1 MRGNTFFAA
10 VHHGGNTLKRIT
22 SALLFIC
29 LGCVLHA
36 QTTHNADFLK
46 KSVVFLYSLKPNSA
60 ASCTDLPKRNDSQ
73 PALTQEQISNC
84 VATEGTAT
92 GFLVMVPKK
101 GFPLAGYLL
110 LITARH
116 VVDPEWAYCTVS
128 DPEVMFIRLN
138 KKEYDPNKDESG
150 VNYYPV
156 HLRDANEH
164 PLYAIRDDDD
174 EIDAA
179 VVDLASLNLD
189 QTKNDF
195 VPMSLSTFA
204 TADELNK
211 LRIGDGIDSAGL
223 LPGKSGEKRN
233 YPFFKFGELANI
245 SDGPVK
251 VGCGWVPMRVE
262 HVWFVS
268 VNIAPGNSG
277 SPILYDSSAL
287 CAASAL
293 LQCSRPNR
301 GMLVGIQSSRFAD
314 PGGGEDIAGITPIAD
329 VFTIIKN
336 HSSSDADLH
345 LGDDASRPQ

>member
-1 MRGNTFFAA
+1 M
-10 VHHGGNTLKRIT
+10 GGHKLKRIT
-22 SALLFIC
+22 SALLFVF
-29 LGCVLHA
+29 LGSLLNA
-36 QTTHNADFLK
+36 QTARNADFLK
-46 KSVVFLYSLKPNSA
+46 KSVVSLYSLKPNSA
-60 ASCTDLPKRNDSQ
+60 PSCADLLKPKESQ
-73 PALTQEQISNC
+73 APLTQEQISSC

-101 GFPLAGYLL
+101 GLPFAGYLL

-128 DPEVMFIRLN
+128 DPKVMFIRLN
-138 KKEYDPNKDESG
+138 KKDYDPNKDANG

-164 PLYAIRDDDD
+164 PLYAIRDDND

-189 QTKNDF
+189 QAENDF

-211 LRIGDGIDSAGL
+211 LRIGDSIDSAGL
-223 LPGKSGEKRN
+223 PPGTGEKRN

-245 SDGPVK
+245 SDEPVK
-251 VGCGWVPMRVE
+251 VGCGWVPMRLE

-268 VNIAPGNSG
+268 VNVAPGNSG
-277 SPILYDSSAL
+277 SPILYDLPELCTSSVL
-287 CAASAL
+287 YR
-293 LQCSRPNR
+293 CSRLSR
-301 GMLVGIQSSRFAD
+301 GMVVGIQSSRFPAPNGD
-314 PGGGEDIAGITPIAD
+314 DIAGITPIVD

-336 HSSSDADLH
+336 HSSTDADLY
-345 LGDDASRPQ
+345 LGDDAKRPK

>member
-1 MRGNTFFAA
+1 LVSCDFRLWGIEN
-10 VHHGGNTLKRIT
+10 LKRIV
-22 SALLFIC
+22 SALLFVC
-29 LGCVLHA
+29 LGSVLSA
-36 QTTHNADFLK
+36 QSAVNADFLK

-60 ASCTDLPKRNDSQ
+60 ASCADLPKPKDSQ
-73 PALTQEQISNC
+73 PPLTQEQISKC

-101 GFPLAGYLL
+101 GFSPGGYLL

-128 DPEVMFIRLN
+128 DPKVMFIRLN
-138 KKEYDPNKDESG
+138 KKQYDPKKDDSG

-156 HLRDANEH
+156 HLRDADER

-179 VVDLASLNLD
+179 VVDLAPLNLD
-189 QTKNDF
+189 QAENDF

-223 LPGKSGEKRN
+223 LPGKSDEKRN
-233 YPFFKFGELANI
+233 DPFFKFGELANI
-245 SDGPVK
+245 SDEPVK
-251 VGCGWVPMRVE
+251 VGCGWVPMRLE

-268 VNIAPGNSG
+268 VNMSPGNSG
-277 SPILYDSSAL
+277 SPILYDLPAL
-287 CAASAL
+287 CTVSAL
-293 LQCSRPNR
+293 LRCSRLSR
-301 GMLVGIQSSRFAD
+301 EMVVGIQSSRFAD
-314 PGGGEDIAGITPIAD
+314 PSGGEDIAGITPIAD

-336 HSSSDADLH
+336 HSSTDADLS
-345 LGDDASRPQ
+345 LGDDANRTK